1 MLSRFIMHEERREGR
16 VSSVQELS
24 ALKAGVYI
32 VSSFFKE
39 EQGVDLRLLSVYEFP
54 MLQLAP
60 RYQ

>member
-1 MLSRFIMHEERREGR
+1 MHEERREGR

-32 VSSFFKE
+32 VSGFFKE